1 MKALDETWTPI
12 WRALARTLLRDGLY
26 PMKSVER
33 AARERNWRLRVVSDV
48 AFSLAIETV
57 DIDGEL
63 YWRLSGKVIPLLS
76 REAQNPRSCM
86 AVHPA
91 EVAPHKPTVRHDLY
105 SEQGDNYA
113 I

>member
-48 AFSLAIETV
+48 AFSLGIETV

-76 REAQNPRSCM
+76 REAQNPRSCIG
-86 AVHPA
+86 
-91 EVAPHKPTVRHDLY
+91 APRGG
-105 SEQGDNYA
+105 SA
-113 I
+113 A